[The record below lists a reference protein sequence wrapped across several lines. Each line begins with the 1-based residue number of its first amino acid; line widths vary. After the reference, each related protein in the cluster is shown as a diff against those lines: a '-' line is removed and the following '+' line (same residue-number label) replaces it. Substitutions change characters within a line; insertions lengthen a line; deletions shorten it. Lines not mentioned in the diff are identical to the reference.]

1 MNLAKKSQLQS
12 ASNHGF
18 TLIELMITV
27 AVIAILATIAI
38 PSNIASRQRTE
49 VAEAMHM
56 ADDIRQNITY
66 YYKSGHSFP
75 ENNKAAGIP
84 KPTLLIGN
92 KVTQIEIQ
100 DGAIHITLGNKAM
113 KSLQG
118 KILSIR
124 PAVVT
129 DSPESPIS
137 WLCGSDEPV
146 PGMKAMGE
154 NKTDLATAVI
164 PAACGS

>member
-1 MNLAKKSQLQS
+1 MNLYKKPSHRQTDS
-12 ASNHGF
+12 EGF

-27 AVIAILATIAI
+27 AVVAILATIAI

-66 YYKSGHSFP
+66 YYKSSHSFP
-75 ENNKAAGIP
+75 ADNEAAGIP
-84 KPTLLIGN
+84 EPAFLIGN

-100 DGAIHITLGNKAM
+100 NGVIHITMGNKVI

-124 PAVVT
+124 PAVVI
-129 DSPESPIS
+129 DSPNSPIS

-146 PGMKAMGE
+146 PGMKAVGE
-154 NKTDLATAVI
+154 DRTDLMKGVI
-164 PAACGS
+164 PGSCGS